1 MIRGTSWGVG
11 RGLDGRE
18 ASRLATQRALD
29 RLGSGRPVLAIVFF
43 SQEFDPEDVL
53 AGIVSLLGGTPVW
66 GCSTVAPFIGEG
78 EQTHSVVVAIL
89 SGNELK
95 AQVYWYPD
103 FAHYSKETAR
113 QIGQLADQIS
123 PANGLLI
130 AADGVSGDIEAIT
143 ARLDQVHFPVVGC
156 LSEGNYQTG
165 RTTQL
170 GGNQGGAGGLSA
182 LLLGG
187 RFRLNAGMGHGWQ
200 SVGVKLPVDRSRGVW
215 IHTLGGVSAAE
226 AFSRVFGYPTRQWAY
241 LPLSRLIR
249 LYALGLEDE
258 RKPGRRVLR
267 SPLHAEVNGS
277 FRMNTH
283 VPDGKVAE
291 LMIGNLDECLNVT
304 RRVTLQAMDGL
315 GKARPLL
322 VICFVDLAWRMLFG
336 SRAGQFIQVVK
347 EIAAEIP
354 VIGAYTL
361 GQILGNTGDIVLD
374 NQNLLV
380 VVLGESLD

>member
-53 AGIVSLLGGTPVW
+53 AGIASLLGGTPVW
-66 GCSTVAPFIGEG
+66 GCSTVAPFVGEG

-95 AQVYWYPD
+95 AQVHWYPD
-103 FAHYSKETAR
+103 FAHNSKETAR
-113 QIGQLADQIS
+113 QIGRLRDQVS
-123 PANGLLI
+123 SANGLLI
-130 AADGVSGDIEAIT
+130 AADGVSGDVEAVC
-143 ARLDQVHFPVVGC
+143 AGLDQVHFPVFGC
-156 LSEGNYQTG
+156 LAEGNYQTG

-187 RFRLNAGMGHGWQ
+187 RFRLNAGMAHGWQ
-200 SVGVKLPVDRSRGVW
+200 SVGIKLPVDRSRGVW

-226 AFSRVFGYPTRQWAY
+226 AFARVFGYPTRQWAY

-249 LYALGLEDE
+249 LYALNLEDD
-258 RKPGRRVLR
+258 RNPGRKVLR

-277 FRMNTH
+277 FRMNAH
-283 VPDGKVAE
+283 VSEGRIAE

-322 VICFVDLAWRMLFG
+322 VVCFVDLAWRMLFG
-336 SRAGQFIQVVK
+336 SQVGQFIQIIK
-347 EIAAEIP
+347 EIAAEVP
-354 VIGAYTL
+354 VIGTYTL
-361 GQILGNTGDIVLD
+361 GQMFGNAGDFVLE
-374 NQNLLV
+374 NQNLLI